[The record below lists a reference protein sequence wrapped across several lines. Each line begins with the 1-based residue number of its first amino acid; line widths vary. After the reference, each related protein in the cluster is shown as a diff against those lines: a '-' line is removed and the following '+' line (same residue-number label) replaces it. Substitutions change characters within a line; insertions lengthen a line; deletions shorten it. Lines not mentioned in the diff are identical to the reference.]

1 MKKLNVATIAK
12 MIKEATSS
20 SLLATPDK
28 PLLKEMSSLS
38 RVHQHMVEHDTAV
51 ITAFRDDPGDL
62 EKCVGETNGGEPI
75 VDAHRENKLRNR
87 NLKATLLSLG
97 YGVTRVDGS
106 YIEDFNTPQAVEV
119 AEESFFV
126 VNLAESSEF
135 FKDMVTFGEQFC
147 QDSVLLVPKGGSTG
161 YLVGTN
167 NSEFPGYK
175 EKIPVGNRH
184 LGEEGEFM
192 TRVRNRPFLYKENLE
207 TYKSLSRNER
217 MAAKKIAEKVLNAAH
232 SRAQD

>member
-1 MKKLNVATIAK
+1 MKKINVDSLAK

-20 SLLATPDK
+20 SLLATPDR
-28 PLLKEMSSLS
+28 PLLKESSLS

-62 EKCVGETNGGEPI
+62 ERCIGETNDGEPI
-75 VDAHRENKLRNR
+75 VDIHRENKLRNR

-126 VNLAESSEF
+126 VNLTESSNF

-147 QDSVLLVPKGGSTG
+147 QDSVLLIPKGGSMG
-161 YLVGTN
+161 HLVGTN

-175 EKIPVGNRH
+175 EKISMGNRH

-192 TRVRNRPFLYKENLE
+192 TRVKNRPFLYKENLE
-207 TYKSLSRNER
+207 TYKNLSRSER
-217 MAAKKIAEKVLNAAH
+217 MAAKKIAERVLNTAR